1 MGDQRLSQVFN
12 NQNSSIFVIPKWLD
26 IDLDLYSNA
35 NQFFCFFQDFSSMEI
50 ESLNLAL
57 TLYARF
63 YFTVQVCIDLS
74 VELDHY
80 SLNLS
85 DGIYDGELLVD
96 DFSFILVFNTN
107 SFDYSNYLLDG
118 CLTFMLHR
126 LFD

>member
-1 MGDQRLSQVFN
+1 
-12 NQNSSIFVIPKWLD
+12 
-26 IDLDLYSNA
+26 
-35 NQFFCFFQDFSSMEI
+35 MEI
-50 ESLNLAL
+50 ESPNRAL

-63 YFTVQVCIDLS
+63 YFTVQVCIGLS

-85 DGIYDGELLVD
+85 DDIYDGELLVD

-107 SFDYSNYLLDG
+107 SFNYSNYLLDG
-118 CLTFMLHR
+118 YLTFMLHR